1 LWGCLADVKCPVLLI
16 VGATDHK
23 FRTIA
28 ENMADLLPDATV
40 AVVDGAGH
48 SVHLEQP
55 AATVQ
60 VLLNWFAKRP

>member
-1 LWGCLADVKCPVLLI
+1 
-16 VGATDHK
+16 
-23 FRTIA
+23 
-28 ENMADLLPDATV
+28 MADLLPDATV

-55 AATVQ
+55 AATLQ